1 MRDSGF
7 DYLANRNSF
16 YQPKT
21 PFAALKAAEKGL
33 VPADCFTFMA
43 SSVEAITDNP
53 ENLEEIERMLGQ
65 KHRDLD
71 TNILLVDVLNI
82 LIKNKDKE
90 VALFAAESLNAIE
103 NDYNRAV
110 EALDEDQYLERAVL
124 YTEMSILNKSVSDLK
139 NFYLREAF
147 SNYRQLVQH
156 KTITASDRLAMSRIL
171 IELGLL
177 GQAKNIIVDN
187 GLDKPDAL
195 FILADIAF
203 RERNYKELFTII
215 KNLNQQRSILDIN
228 QRIIVD
234 FWMEK
239 E

>member
-1 MRDSGF
+1 MKDSGF
-7 DYLANRNSF
+7 DYIINRGAYF
-16 YQPKT
+16 LPKT

-33 VPADCFTFMA
+33 LPVDALSYMA
-43 SSVEAITDNP
+43 SSVEAIADNP

-65 KHRDLD
+65 KNRDLD
-71 TNILLVDVLNI
+71 TNILLVDILNI

-110 EALDEDQYLERAVL
+110 EALEEDQYREKASL
-124 YTEMSILNKSVSDLK
+124 YTEMSVLNKSVSDLK

-147 SNYRQLVQH
+147 TNYRSLVQLH
-156 KTITASDRLAMSRIL
+156 TITSEDRLSMSRIL
-171 IELGLL
+171 MDLGLL
-177 GQAKNIIVDN
+177 TQAKNIITDN
-187 GLDKPDAL
+187 GLNSPDAL
-195 FILADIAF
+195 FILADIVF
-203 RERNYKELFTII
+203 RQRDYQELFSII
-215 KNLNQQRSILDIN
+215 KSLDEHRSLLDTE